1 MEDDDN
7 EGEKILTIEDF
18 RKRAMDKLEV
28 FQNTYNIY
36 MYIYI
41 YNSLKSNQILIKIR
55 EFLVEN

>member
-28 FQNTYNIY
+28 FIKQLYININ
-36 MYIYI
+36 I
-41 YNSLKSNQILIKIR
+41 
-55 EFLVEN
+55 

>member
-36 MYIYI
+36 MYI
-41 YNSLKSNQILIKIR
+41 SLKSNQILIKIR